1 MILFWCSKVCFTVDY
16 CVVFFK
22 GMVFN
27 INLGFSGLTNA
38 AAVDE
43 ADKNYAL
50 FIGDTVVVQEV
61 HVTCSI

>member
-1 MILFWCSKVCFTVDY
+1 MVVVLFL
-16 CVVFFK
+16 

-27 INLGFSGLTNA
+27 VNLGFSGLTNS

-50 FIGDTVVVQEV
+50 FVGDTVVVQEV
-61 HVTCSI
+61 CSLCG